1 MTRILLV
8 DDHEVV
14 RQGVKEIL
22 DGAIAGAVFGDATNG
37 EEAVRLVEGGAWDL
51 VILDISLPGNSG
63 LDTLKL
69 LRRARP
75 TLPILVLSMYPE
87 EQFAAGVLRAG
98 AAGYVAKKTA
108 AADLVTAVRTALAG
122 RKYVSASLAERLA
135 GEIGMAPGRAP
146 HELLSD
152 RELQVFHLLASGRT
166 VTATAEALSL
176 SVPTVSTYRARI
188 LKKMGLADNFD
199 LVQYARVHRLFE

>member
-8 DDHEVV
+8 DDHVVV

-22 DGAIAGAVFGDATNG
+22 DGALAGTVFGDATSG
-37 EEAVRLVEGGAWDL
+37 EEALRLAEGGEWDL

-63 LDTLKL
+63 LDTLKQ

-75 TLPILVLSMYPE
+75 ALPVLVLSMYPE

-98 AAGYVAKKTA
+98 AAGYVAKRTA
-108 AADLVTAVRTALAG
+108 AADLVTAVKIALAG

-152 RELQVFHLLASGRT
+152 RELQVFQQLASGRT

-199 LVQYARVHRLFE
+199 LVQYARIHRLFE

>member
-1 MTRILLV
+1 MTSILLV
-8 DDHEVV
+8 DDHVVV

-22 DGAIAGAVFGDATNG
+22 DGALAGAAFGDATSG
-37 EEAVRLVEGGAWDL
+37 EEALRLVEGGEWDL

-63 LDTLKL
+63 LDTLKQ

-75 TLPILVLSMYPE
+75 ALPILVLSMYPE

-98 AAGYVAKKTA
+98 AAGYVAKRTA
-108 AADLVTAVRTALAG
+108 AADLVTAVKTALAG

-152 RELQVFHLLASGRT
+152 RELQVFQQLASGRT

-199 LVQYARVHRLFE
+199 LVQYARVHRLFD